1 MTAENFS
8 LIRYRARRLDL
19 RIAGVVVLG
28 ALVAACASPQPKH
41 KGKHRS
47 KEYFAESEYG
57 VKASPR
63 VISGSMAR
71 MPRGGGRDQLGKP
84 YKVKGKW
91 YYPRE
96 EPGYTRVGKA
106 SWYGAAFHGRLTAN
120 GEVYDMNHLS
130 AAHPTMPLPSYARV
144 TNLANGNSVIVRVND
159 RGPYA
164 HDRVIDLSQRA
175 ADLLDYQHHGTA
187 DVKVEYVGRAPLEGR
202 DDAFLLASFRRGSD
216 PIGQPASGVMIAMN
230 GPTPTAPM
238 PGSRPFPAMASAA
251 AAQPLPPAPM
261 PPMPQEGTLQ
271 PPPPPGTLVV
281 PAGFSEGDP
290 VLPAIGPI
298 VTEKP
303 GMLMGI
309 AHAPGAA
316 INPALAGYADERI
329 SAANDIG
336 TTAYASVLTPAAI
349 SDAWKKLA
357 PAEAGEGGEY
367 VDAGFF
373 ADRKEA
379 DRIAAAL
386 APYGKVQR
394 SNVPTENGELYGV
407 TVAGSSDAL
416 LKAAWA
422 AGATD
427 AFVVRAE

>member
-1 MTAENFS
+1 M
-8 LIRYRARRLDL
+8 
-19 RIAGVVVLG
+19 AGVVILG
-28 ALVAACASPQPKH
+28 ALVAACASPQPKQ
-41 KGKHRS
+41 KAKHRS

-63 VISGSMAR
+63 VISGSVSK

-91 YYPRE
+91 YYPKE
-96 EPGYTRVGKA
+96 EPGYTRTGKA
-106 SWYGAAFHGRLTAN
+106 SWYGSAFHGRLTAN
-120 GEVYDMNHLS
+120 GEVYDMTHLS

-175 ADLLDYQHHGTA
+175 AKLLDYQHHGTA

-202 DDAFLLASFRRGSD
+202 DDAFLMASFRSGSD
-216 PIGQPASGVMIAMN
+216 PVGQPASGVMIAMN

-238 PGSRPFPAMASAA
+238 PDALPMPAMASAA

-261 PPMPQEGTLQ
+261 PMPDMPGEGMLQ
-271 PPPPPGTLVV
+271 PPSPPGSLAS
-281 PAGFSEGDP
+281 PGDP
-290 VLPAIGPI
+290 VLPAVGPI
-298 VTEKP
+298 VIEKP
-303 GMLMGI
+303 AILMGI

-316 INPALAGYADERI
+316 VSSALAGYADERVA
-329 SAANDIG
+329 AANSDIEAS
-336 TTAYASVLTPAAI
+336 AYASVLTSSAI
-349 SDAWKKLA
+349 SDAWKKIGVEKA
-357 PAEAGEGGEY
+357 NGGIGEY

-373 ADRKEA
+373 SDRQEA

-416 LKAAWA
+416 LEAAWA